1 MASSWGERVRVTQPF
16 TRALRLSLPDGI
28 KLRRSTELP
37 DILWPA
43 FWLLV
48 GLLASAAYLFGAQ
61 LVPAPVSLNLP
72 EPLHP
77 PAAIVLAV
85 LLLTPPR
92 TWWFFLVLAYAF
104 QVAVFLW
111 MGYSP
116 AATLTGHLANVV
128 EALLGA
134 ILVRRCIQVP
144 PRFDTLWQFTIYAV
158 CVTVAAVIG
167 ATLGAASLLLT
178 GRPYWPTW
186 LAWFLSDVLA
196 TLLLAPTILLWVGS
210 RRPGRPFASRWRVA
224 EAAAIFLALLV
235 VGTFGYGSRIESQ
248 HLAWSLLYAPMP
260 LLLWA
265 AVRFGPRGV
274 AASLSLITIFA
285 IASVA
290 RGQGP
295 LVSTSTDENVLN
307 LQIFLFVI
315 GVPLFFL
322 AALVQERRAAQ
333 ARLEQSEER
342 YRAVVSNF
350 PHGVVLLF
358 GADLR
363 HIVADGRG
371 LPEMHLNQSS
381 IEGKTPAEAFP
392 AEMADALTP
401 RYQAALAG
409 DHVAFDL
416 LHAGRT
422 YQTHVLPVPSGGVAT
437 GMAVLQDATEQRDL
451 EGLTALDHAKTAFFN
466 NVNHEFRTPLTLL
479 LGPLQE
485 LLSEPRERL
494 TPEVR
499 QPLEIAHRNGL
510 RLLKLVNTLLELSRL
525 EAGRVEAV
533 YVPTDLGAFTTDLA
547 SVFRS
552 AIEQA
557 GLRLVV
563 HCVPLPEPVY
573 VDRDKWEQIVLNLLS
588 NALKFTYTGEIVVT
602 LRALSQRAVLAVHDT
617 GIGIP
622 PDELPHL
629 FERFYRV
636 RRQTGRTQEGTG
648 IGLSL
653 VQELARLHGGTAGV
667 TSIVGEGSTFAVSIP
682 LGTAHLPADQIRTA
696 AGPPDV
702 SAAASYAEEVR
713 RWLPSEATT
722 SAAAVGIEDSSTLTS
737 ATAPDDVAGDDAR
750 RLPRLLVVDD
760 DADLRAYVERLLS
773 WRGQVKTAGD
783 GIAALE
789 IARAWKPDLI
799 LADVM
804 MPRLDG
810 LGLLKAVRADPQLRS
825 ISVILLSAWAND
837 EARAEG
843 LRAGADDYLVK
854 PFTLA
859 DLFARVDGQVWLA
872 RMRNEVSTA
881 AERERLAY
889 DLHDSVTQSLYSL
902 TLLAEAGR
910 RAMTAGQQA
919 QAEEYLGR
927 LGEAAQHTLRDM
939 RLLMS
944 QLRPAPLADLGLV
957 RAIEHRLDAVE
968 RRAGITASLVV
979 TGELTLPSAVE
990 EVLYY
995 ITQEALNNTL
1005 KHAEATEVIV
1015 RVTQRRASTTLVVVD
1030 NGRGFDVDT
1039 ALNGGGLGLASIRER
1054 AARVGATVEIGP
1066 GRRGGTQVAVKIR
1079 TEDWQPS
1086 ALPGS
1091 ESAPVARAGSTWT
1104 NQSVS

>member
-1 MASSWGERVRVTQPF
+1 MANSWSERVRVTQPL
-16 TRALRLSLPDGI
+16 TRALHLNLPDGF
-28 KLRRSTELP
+28 KLRLATELS
-37 DILWPA
+37 DILRPA
-43 FWLLV
+43 LWLLV

-61 LVPAPVSLNLP
+61 LVPSPVSLNLP
-72 EPLHP
+72 EPLYP
-77 PAAIVLAV
+77 PQAIVLAV

-92 TWWFFLVLAYAF
+92 TWWFFLLEAYLF
-104 QVAVFLW
+104 QVVVFLW

-116 AATLTGHLANVV
+116 APTLAGHLANVV

-134 ILVRRCIQVP
+134 ILVRRFIAIP
-144 PRFDTLWQFTIYAV
+144 PRFDTVWQFTIYAV
-158 CVTVAAVIG
+158 CVTVAALVG

-196 TLLLAPTILLWVGS
+196 TLVLAPTIVLWVGS
-210 RRPGRPFASRWRVA
+210 RRRARPFARRWRVA
-224 EAAAIFLALLV
+224 EAAAIVLGLLV
-235 VGTFGYGSRIESQ
+235 TGTFGYSSRIESG
-248 HLAWSLLYAPMP
+248 HLAWALLFAPIP

-274 AASLSLITIFA
+274 AATLSIITVVA
-285 IASVA
+285 VAGVA

-295 LVSTSTDENVLN
+295 LVSSSTDENVLI
-307 LQIFLFVI
+307 LQMFLLVI

-322 AALVQERRAAQ
+322 AALVQERRRTQ
-333 ARLEQSEER
+333 ERLEQSEER

-350 PHGVVLLF
+350 PHGAVLLF

-371 LPEMHLNQSS
+371 LSAMHLDQSA
-381 IEGKTPAEAFP
+381 IEGKTPSEAFP
-392 AEMADALTP
+392 AEMADALTS
-401 RYQAALAG
+401 RYQAALDG
-409 DHVAFDL
+409 DHIAFDL
-416 LHAGRT
+416 LHEGRI
-422 YQTHVLPVPSGGVAT
+422 YQTQVLPVPSGDVAT
-437 GMAVLQDATEQRDL
+437 GMAVLQDATEQRSL
-451 EGLTALDHAKTAFFN
+451 EGLTALDRAKTTFFN

-485 LLSEPRERL
+485 LMAGPPERL
-494 TPEVR
+494 APEVR

-510 RLLKLVNTLLELSRL
+510 RLLKLVNTLLDLSRL
-525 EAGRVEAV
+525 EAGRVEAA
-533 YVPTDLGAFTTDLA
+533 YVSTDLGAFTADLA

-563 HCVPLPEPVY
+563 HCPTLPEPVY

-588 NALKFTYTGEIVVT
+588 NALKFTYSGEIVVT
-602 LRALSQRAVLAVHDT
+602 LGVVGRRAVLAVYDT

-622 PDELPHL
+622 PEELPHL
-629 FERFYRV
+629 FERFHRA
-636 RRQTGRTQEGTG
+636 RGQRGRTQEGTG

-653 VQELARLHGGTAGV
+653 VQELARLHGGTASV
-667 TSIVGEGSTFAVSIP
+667 TSSVGRGSTFTVSIP
-682 LGTAHLPADQIRTA
+682 LGTAHLSPDQIRTA

-702 SAAASYAEEVR
+702 SAAATYADEVR
-713 RWLPSEATT
+713 RWLPDDTT
-722 SAAAVGIEDSSTLTS
+722 VSAASVRADHSTPGTA
-737 ATAPDDVAGDDAR
+737 ATAPAYVAGDDDE

-760 DADLRAYVERLLS
+760 NGDLRAYVEHLLS
-773 WRGQVKTAGD
+773 WRGHVKTAGD
-783 GIAALE
+783 GITALE
-789 IARAWKPDLI
+789 IARDWKPDLI

-810 LGLLKAVRADPQLRS
+810 FGLLKAVRADPHLRS
-825 ISVILLSAWAND
+825 ISVILLSAWASD

-854 PFTLA
+854 PFMPS
-859 DLFARVDGQVWLA
+859 DLLARVHGQVWLA

-881 AERERLAY
+881 AERERLAF

-910 RAMTAGQQA
+910 RSITSGDQA

-927 LGEAAQHTLRDM
+927 LGDAAQHTLRDM
-939 RLLMS
+939 RLLVS
-944 QLRPAPLADLGLV
+944 QLRPAALADLGLV

-968 RRAGITASLVV
+968 GRAGITARLVV
-979 TGELTLPSAVE
+979 TGEVTLPRAVE
-990 EVLYY
+990 EVFYY
-995 ITQEALNNTL
+995 ITQEALNNAL
-1005 KHAEATEVIV
+1005 KHAEATEVLV
-1015 RVTQRRASTTLVVVD
+1015 RVIQRREITTLVVLD
-1030 NGRGFDVDT
+1030 NGCGFDVDS
-1039 ALNGGGLGLASIRER
+1039 ASSSGGLGLASIRER

-1066 GRRGGTQVAVKIR
+1066 GRRGGTQVAVKLR
-1079 TEDWQPS
+1079 TQDWQPS
-1086 ALPGS
+1086 ALPAT
-1091 ESAPVARAGSTWT
+1091 EPARVARDGGAWPD
-1104 NQSVS
+1104 QSAS